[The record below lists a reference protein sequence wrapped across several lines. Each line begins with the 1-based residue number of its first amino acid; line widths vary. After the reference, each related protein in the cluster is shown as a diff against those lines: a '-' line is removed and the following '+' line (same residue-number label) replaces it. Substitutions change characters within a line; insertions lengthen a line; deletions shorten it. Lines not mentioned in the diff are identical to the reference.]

1 MSSDGKVPATA
12 VPGTT
17 LGLATQYHPGHG
29 THLYEGKVVASL
41 LGHVTVTQPDK
52 APGAPA
58 KRLTKITARAA
69 EELPTIS
76 VARHQKRREVLP
88 DVGSVVL
95 CRVVRLVP
103 KQAIVSIQQVGT
115 TVLDTEWQGV
125 IRSQDVRAT
134 EKDKVKIYESFKPG
148 DTVRAQVVRCALLLL
163 CFFSS
168 LIDAN
173 LPSSGYPHMLS
184 FWVSVFLFLFLR
196 PAIVWATACLAI
208 LCLHCL
214 RWLSLPRSVKP
225 FSAQPR
231 ILPPRPPPIPLPRIP
246 ATNNDPVLDIVGR
259 PSKLLPLYR
268 IK

>member
-12 VPGTT
+12 IPGTT

-41 LGHVTVTQPDK
+41 LGHVT
-52 APGAPA
+52 
-58 KRLTKITARAA
+58 ITARAA

-148 DTVRAQVVRCALLLL
+148 DTVRAQVI
-163 CFFSS
+163 S
-168 LIDAN
+168 LGDQAN
-173 LPSSGYPHMLS
+173 YYLS
-184 FWVSVFLFLFLR
+184 TASNELGVIMAASEAGNDMM
-196 PAIVWATACLAI
+196 PASW
-208 LCLHCL
+208 
-214 RWLSLPRSVKP
+214 KE
-225 FSAQPR
+225 FK
-231 ILPPRPPPIPLPRIP
+231 
-246 ATNNDPVLDIVGR
+246 DPVTGATELRKVAK
-259 PSKLLPLYR
+259 PS
-268 IK
+268 

>member
-12 VPGTT
+12 IPGTT

-148 DTVRAQVVRCALLLL
+148 DTVRAQVI
-163 CFFSS
+163 S
-168 LIDAN
+168 LGDQAN
-173 LPSSGYPHMLS
+173 YYLS
-184 FWVSVFLFLFLR
+184 TASNELGVIMAASEAGNDMM
-196 PAIVWATACLAI
+196 PASW
-208 LCLHCL
+208 
-214 RWLSLPRSVKP
+214 KE
-225 FSAQPR
+225 FK
-231 ILPPRPPPIPLPRIP
+231 
-246 ATNNDPVLDIVGR
+246 DPVTGATELRKVAK
-259 PSKLLPLYR
+259 PS
-268 IK
+268 